1 MKVLIYYCISH
12 YLIYDDYKQVTVCI
26 RTSFQCFFVC
36 LSSLIKPVILLEDK
50 SFLSMIWKM
59 EFYDPTENLLQHFE
73 DLSPVMTLGESGES
87 VFVCVCVWRESKQTK
102 GIMLYLFS

>member
-1 MKVLIYYCISH
+1 
-12 YLIYDDYKQVTVCI
+12 
-26 RTSFQCFFVC
+26 
-36 LSSLIKPVILLEDK
+36 
-50 SFLSMIWKM
+50 MIWKM

-87 VFVCVCVWRESKQTK
+87 VFVCVCVCVWRESKQTK